1 MYIYHI
7 KIQNFHSEN
16 FWRIFFLLSE
26 TIYNQYF
33 QAFTSSSSSRQ
44 ASSSFTSR
52 QSVTSNLTSSTER
65 PELPSDLVGKE
76 ISFTREVTDEHG
88 VKRTE
93 TRGEVD
99 YDVMKDP
106 NIKWTKKEVVGE
118 DGSVTYVWEGEKVT
132 TETVEVEP
140 QVTLGNVE
148 TRVVGGSTTRT
159 VTTKTSSFDFE
170 SNQNSSASAKATA
183 IGRAIFGKQTD
194 SDDSS
199 EEVC

>member
-1 MYIYHI
+1 
-7 KIQNFHSEN
+7 
-16 FWRIFFLLSE
+16 
-26 TIYNQYF
+26 
-33 QAFTSSSSSRQ
+33 
-44 ASSSFTSR
+44 
-52 QSVTSNLTSSTER
+52 
-65 PELPSDLVGKE
+65 
-76 ISFTREVTDEHG
+76 
-88 VKRTE
+88 
-93 TRGEVD
+93 
-99 YDVMKDP
+99 MKDP

-183 IGRAIFGKQTD
+183 IGRAVFGKQTD